1 MLLVG
6 PRSKSWSESAVRFCI
21 LAFSL
26 WVMMLASDT
35 SAAQQSVF
43 YLGDWIGT
51 AQVIKSTNA
60 QIIGTST
67 PIHIQ
72 IFEHGSDL
80 QFLYEITG
88 MTHNVSVVTFP
99 KGNQTADHLVFND
112 KQKIPT
118 QFRSREVFYT
128 TRANLTVKA
137 NQLTGKLSVVRD
149 DIFLPDP
156 QGEFTYRDAMDFEI
170 TAKPK
175 TK

>member
-1 MLLVG
+1 M
-6 PRSKSWSESAVRFCI
+6 RFCI
-21 LAFSL
+21 LVFSL
-26 WVMMLASDT
+26 WVMMLASDP
-35 SAAQQSVF
+35 SAAQQSVS

-60 QIIGTST
+60 QSIGTSS

-72 IFEHGSDL
+72 IFEHDSDL
-80 QFLYEITG
+80 KFLYEITR
-88 MTHNVSVVTFP
+88 MTDVLVVTLP
-99 KGNQTADHLVFND
+99 KGSQTADHLVFD
-112 KQKIPT
+112 YKQKIPT

-128 TRANLTVKA
+128 TRANLTMQA
-137 NQLTGKLSVVRD
+137 NQLTGKLSFVRD

-156 QGEFTYRDAMDFEI
+156 QGKFTYRDAIDFEI